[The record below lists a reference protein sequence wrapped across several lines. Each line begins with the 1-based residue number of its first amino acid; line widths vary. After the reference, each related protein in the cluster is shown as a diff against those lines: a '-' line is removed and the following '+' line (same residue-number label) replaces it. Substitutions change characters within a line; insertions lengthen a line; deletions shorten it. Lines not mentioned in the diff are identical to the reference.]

1 MWIEGVYYFLL
12 MIFSGKWFK
21 FQSSACK
28 GYHDVLVMSIDIN
41 SSTVLNIYSFIIVGD
56 DLHDG
61 DD

>member
-1 MWIEGVYYFLL
+1 M
-12 MIFSGKWFK
+12 
-21 FQSSACK
+21 Q

-41 SSTVLNIYSFIIVGD
+41 SSTALNIYGLIIVDD